1 MARTR
6 FDIPQVPSRWRRIR
20 WLLLLLL
27 PLPLLYGLSLFH
39 AQGIADRALALS
51 LGAGDLD
58 RGPAWL
64 DWRGHI
70 HASSIRFVPSEG
82 LAAWQADE
90 LQIDVGG
97 WAWWLPNSFNFD
109 LRTRPLGRLRV
120 TFNQLL
126 VGDSRRPALGEL
138 GPIGVSAA
146 PFEAEGCSVAQR
158 WSDAELREMEVNP
171 QASQL
176 SFDYRSRD
184 TGLETRIEYR
194 VAESSRAE
202 LQRWQ
207 TLPMPL
213 TLLVVDQF
221 PRLTRLERWSVEDLG
236 FIRKRTRYCAQRDSI
251 AQREMIERHLQSVS
265 RLLETVGLEAV
276 PAAYELYRLYARDGG
291 DLSLELRYQKP
302 WAAHPDATLS
312 LDQETLA
319 ESQASLSRGEQS
331 AQFLWPTRPIRALP
345 EWSAGMASYDALRR
359 EQSGGGVDLGID
371 SAAPPLWSRRPA
383 ASLDT
388 SGLGLP
394 DLDAAYLLLTGGS
407 AGPDAAANVDAN
419 VDANGP
425 ATPPAPPASAAP
437 EVSSAAP
444 ASADATPS
452 AGPAAT
458 PASNSQTPAP
468 RKVLI
473 GKRHEELGWDDLPE
487 LVGQRLRITTQSGA
501 QRVADLI
508 EANDAEILV
517 RTRIGGGI
525 AEYRIK
531 RQAFRSASIVD

>member
-1 MARTR
+1 MSRTR

-20 WLLLLLL
+20 WLLLALL
-27 PLPLLYGLSLFH
+27 PLPLLYGLSLYH

-51 LGAGDLD
+51 LGAGKLD

-64 DWRGHI
+64 DWRGNI
-70 HASSIRFVPSEG
+70 KASSISFVPTEG
-82 LAAWQADE
+82 AAWQAAE
-90 LQIDVGG
+90 VEINPGG
-97 WAWWLPNSFNFD
+97 WSWWLPDSFNFD

-120 TFNQLL
+120 AFSQLA
-126 VGDSRRPALGEL
+126 VGDSRQPALGEL

-146 PFEAEGCSVAQR
+146 PFEAESCSVAQR

-171 QASQL
+171 QASKL
-176 SFDYRSRD
+176 SFDYRSSD
-184 TGLETRIEYR
+184 SGLETRIEYQ
-194 VAESSRAE
+194 VAESSRAS

-207 TLPMPL
+207 TMPMPL
-213 TLLVVDQF
+213 TILISDQF
-221 PRLTRLERWSVEDLG
+221 PRLTQLERWSVEDLG

-251 AQREMIERHLQSVS
+251 AQREMIDRHMQSVS
-265 RLLETVGLEAV
+265 RLLETVGLEPV
-276 PAAYELYRLYARDGG
+276 PAAYEIYRLYARDGG
-291 DLSLELRYQKP
+291 DLSLELRYKKP

-319 ESQASLSRGEQS
+319 DSHASLARGEQS
-331 AQFLWPTRPIRALP
+331 ADFLWPTRPIRALP

-359 EQSGGGVDLGID
+359 EQNGGGVDLGID

-383 ASLDT
+383 AALDL

-394 DLDAAYLLLTGGS
+394 DLDAAYLLLTGG
-407 AGPDAAANVDAN
+407 AAAPDTLAN
-419 VDANGP
+419 SPTSPP
-425 ATPPAPPASAAP
+425 AAVAPPAVP
-437 EVSSAAP
+437 AP
-444 ASADATPS
+444 APTTS
-452 AGPAAT
+452 AT
-458 PASNSQTPAP
+458 PAAAAPSTSPTRPVASPSSNAP
-468 RKVLI
+468 RTVLI
-473 GKRHEELGWDDLPE
+473 GKRREELSWEELPE

-501 QRVADLI
+501 KRVADLI
-508 EANDAEILV
+508 EASDEEILI